1 MNLENMLMEKECL
14 EFVEEVVHFLKMR
27 VSFGFKVYVYIL
39 RAQKFDK
46 IFQLFLNLLSNIKQ
60 DWGFNFF
67 RAFSNILLCG
77 ASKALE

>member
-46 IFQLFLNLLSNIKQ
+46 IF
-60 DWGFNFF
+60 
-67 RAFSNILLCG
+67 
-77 ASKALE
+77 